1 MGMPRYLV
9 VANQTLGGEQLTA
22 QLAEC
27 MDAGPCRFYLVV
39 PVTNTEGSDRWFT
52 GGLEGVLPGAY
63 RIARTLAGGRLRHE
77 LDRLR
82 EAGAEADGE
91 VVEPMPVDAIRK
103 LASREDVDEV
113 IVSTLPRRLS
123 RWMAMDLPRRV
134 GRATSL
140 PVTHITGPAGPSL

>member
-1 MGMPRYLV
+1 MGMRRYLV
-9 VANQTLGGEQLTA
+9 VANQTL
-22 QLAEC
+22 
-27 MDAGPCRFYLVV
+27 
-39 PVTNTEGSDRWFT
+39 
-52 GGLEGVLPGAY
+52 
-63 RIARTLAGGRLRHE
+63 AGGRLRHA

-82 EAGAEADGE
+82 EAGAEADGG

-123 RWMAMDLPRRV
+123 RWMAMDLPHRV
-134 GRATSL
+134 RRATSV